1 MGEEFWEERGQM
13 PPFFP
18 SSSGRTG
25 EGAGCPQGTPERL
38 IPAIPVVSLPPVRG
52 LCLVP
57 CSTCVFLTSSSCRQR
72 EPDGD
77 GAVLTPRVSFLSCGQ
92 SDRPAGAG
100 SLCPRAHPSNSVSL
114 RMLPWGPENL
124 TPREDLLFPRVQP
137 SRMCGGDREVARTRT
152 SAVTVIESEKP
163 GALGERTKQAPVP
176 SASGDDLSR
185 GTGAVQRT
193 RGWNV
198 PSGSKCESPW
208 LASVQRAPS
217 PGLPL
222 FTLGH
227 HGHCSGLMTHLVSLS
242 QPRRGGASLSWHLHP
257 PCCGRSLAGHVL
269 GQYVRDVCGRQSP
282 SRRTGLSHS
291 CQSRFQN
298 SVWKVRGAP
307 GLKEHGSLAL

>member
-137 SRMCGGDREVARTRT
+137 SRVCGGDREVARTRT

-163 GALGERTKQAPVP
+163 GPWEKERNKPQFPAPVGMTSVGGREP
-176 SASGDDLSR
+176 SR
-185 GTGAVQRT
+185 GLADGTSP
-193 RGWNV
+193 RGPNV
-198 PSGSKCESPW
+198 SHRGSR
-208 LASVQRAPS
+208 L
-217 PGLPL
+217 
-222 FTLGH
+222 
-227 HGHCSGLMTHLVSLS
+227 CSGLR
-242 QPRRGGASLSWHLHP
+242 PRASHF
-257 PCCGRSLAGHVL
+257 
-269 GQYVRDVCGRQSP
+269 SP
-282 SRRTGLSHS
+282 WDIMVTAQAR
-291 CQSRFQN
+291 
-298 SVWKVRGAP
+298 
-307 GLKEHGSLAL
+307 